1 MEATATAVLVNGRPL
16 AFVGVVAGIEEVGK
30 LEVEAHQIAV
40 ARVTYE
46 PLFIRSEPFSQEPV
60 VKPTFAGLRC
70 GEAALEPRDEIS
82 SCTPMLLTL

>member
-1 MEATATAVLVNGRPL
+1 MLVNGRPL

-46 PLFIRSEPFSQEPV
+46 SLFIHSEAFSQEPV
-60 VKPTFAGLRC
+60 VRPTFAGLRC
-70 GEAALEPRDEIS
+70 GEAALEARDKIS
-82 SCTPMLLTL
+82 GCAPMLFAL